1 MELMCFATFL
11 TEICVLESDLKTTGD
26 RLCTGKFTPAVKRDP
41 ATGAGSFTGV
51 EDLWLNQEATWAT
64 EMIRVLVVLL
74 LVARG
79 ALGTAGRL
87 RRLQEESG
95 TKACAIPTM
104 GPPQGLFLDAVDVK
118 FTTEDDTVSVI
129 YKVKSTGDEGGAR
142 EGSVVNGEKLHL
154 SSHGQ
159 SAIYEVEAY
168 AKGEECG
175 RSASVMGRYT
185 LTQQVEAPTV
195 TPLTSLAAP
204 ATVHLG
210 SPRAGSVVLYTLDGS
225 FPSLDSPS
233 YDRDKGIV
241 LPGAGTYTLKAVAT
255 AEGMLIS
262 EVTTYTVT
270 LLERAKSSSPSPH
283 PGTYENVVRVT
294 LSCEGTAYYTLDGAA
309 PAVGSSSPGGS
320 GGESG
325 TAHVACGGQV
335 EVGGGPGKV
344 LLTVVVVAVGKA
356 NSQAAQYLYTLTRMQ
371 QDTWT
376 ARGSTGAWSV
386 QPEVDVVVV
395 TKDFKGVTGGQKNRP
410 VRGRLVV
417 LHNPVG
423 HFSIAPPL
431 GGCKAGLALPSETG
445 RHFDA
450 TTAGPVDAPKVPAG
464 VDVGAL
470 DEAYTRAK
478 GLGCQVV
485 SNAGFFDVPTGACK
499 GNVVTGGK
507 ALSTSDRHNVN
518 FGIRNG
524 SFVIGYVSQEEL
536 HGSATPFD
544 TLVSGIGWLVRGGQ
558 EYLEESLS
566 VSGDGEDLSA
576 QSTGNT
582 FATVESARTVL
593 GHDAQGRLMLLQ
605 MEGETWVRGVG
616 LYEVSSF
623 VRELGFYNA
632 INLDGGG
639 SATMTVNHT
648 LVSEP
653 SWRCSEMQTLGTAV
667 YDGDRVF
674 RQAEATVGYGS
685 DGMKAAVRCEKPV
698 ASIACVH
705 ARMPPGYLQRAAG
718 DDSSSG
724 SGMPSPS
731 KVSSTVPSVTPPEMP
746 SSPSSAG
753 GGGAAPKAP
762 VEGGSDPIAGMDG
775 DGEGEREDGHL
786 SRGLFVGGMAATML
800 LVCILLLA
808 RYVCK
813 NPFRHSAFDRGSG
826 SSSGSRSSGS
836 GNSARRSGGNVQ
848 MEMGDKMSS
857 PSPQQ
862 PPGMNAY
869 YSPSTSVGYSGLTY
883 DDLSDEDANPFHL
896 GSR

>member
-1 MELMCFATFL
+1 M
-11 TEICVLESDLKTTGD
+11 
-26 RLCTGKFTPAVKRDP
+26 
-41 ATGAGSFTGV
+41 
-51 EDLWLNQEATWAT
+51 NQEATWAAK
-64 EMIRVLVVLL
+64 MIRVLVILL
-74 LVARG
+74 LAVGG
-79 ALGTAGRL
+79 ALGSAGRL

-118 FTTEDDTVSVI
+118 FTTNDDTVSVI
-129 YKVKSTGDEGGAR
+129 YKVKSTGDEGDAR
-142 EGSVVNGEKLHL
+142 EGSVENGEKLHL

-168 AKGEECG
+168 AKGEGCE
-175 RSASVMGRYT
+175 RSASVTGKYT

-195 TPLTSLAAP
+195 TPLTNLAAP
-204 ATVHLG
+204 ATVYLG

-241 LPGAGTYTLKAVAT
+241 LPGAGTYTIKAVAT
-255 AEGMLIS
+255 VEGMLIS
-262 EVTTYTVT
+262 EVTTYQVT
-270 LLERAKSSSPSPH
+270 LLERARSSSPSPH

-294 LSCEGTAYYTLDGAA
+294 LSCEGTAYYTLDGTA
-309 PAVGSSSPGGS
+309 PVVGNSSPGGS
-320 GGESG
+320 GGESA
-325 TAHVACGGQV
+325 TAHVACGDQV

-344 LLTVVVVAVGKA
+344 LVTVVVVAAGKA

-376 ARGSTGAWSV
+376 ARGSSGAWSV

-395 TKDFKGVTGGQKNRP
+395 TKDFKGVTGAQLNRP

-445 RHFDA
+445 RHFDV
-450 TTAGPVDAPKVPAG
+450 TMAGPAVSPKVPAG
-464 VDVGAL
+464 VDVRAL
-470 DEAYTRAK
+470 DEAYTRTK

-499 GNVVTGGK
+499 GNVVTGGR

-536 HGSATPFD
+536 HGSAMPFD

-566 VSGDGEDLSA
+566 ASGDAEDLSA

-582 FATVESARTVL
+582 FATVKSARTVL

-616 LYEVSSF
+616 LYEVSAF
-623 VRELGFYNA
+623 ARELGFYNA

-653 SWRCSEMQTLGTAV
+653 SWRCSEMKTLGAAV

-718 DDSSSG
+718 GGSSSG
-724 SGMPSPS
+724 SGNGAVPSISTAP
-731 KVSSTVPSVTPPEMP
+731 STVPSATPPAVP
-746 SSPSSAG
+746 SSPSPAG
-753 GGGAAPKAP
+753 TQPTAPEAP
-762 VEGGSDPIAGMDG
+762 VEGGSNPITGAVDG
-775 DGEGEREDGHL
+775 GGEGEGAGGHP
-786 SRGLFVGGMAATML
+786 SRNYFAGDTVATIAG
-800 LVCILLLA
+800 VVLLLCLLQLA
-808 RYVCK
+808 RSVCK
-813 NPFRHSAFDRGSG
+813 NPFHRSASSSGSGSGSG
-826 SSSGSRSSGS
+826 SS
-836 GNSARRSGGNVQ
+836 ARGIGGNVQ

-883 DDLSDEDANPFHL
+883 DDLSDEDVNPFHL